1 MANSCLAQHVL
12 GVTTTTRFVLLGLTG
27 PLAHYSER
35 DSSVNTSKNVKV
47 FQKLASFKGD
57 IFIHITQW
65 GGDVKND
72 RLEDGSMLQGV

>member
-1 MANSCLAQHVL
+1 MGAWVNRPKDQWGMANSCLAQHV

-57 IFIHITQW
+57 MTYSYTIH
-65 GGDVKND
+65 
-72 RLEDGSMLQGV
+72 SGVEM